1 MTQRPAAP
9 PAAHAPRRTHAAR
22 IEIGWVLAGAFDA
35 VDLDAV
41 QQARTRVLRFLR
53 ERFDAFEWRMPVVAR
68 REAVPGRTAELV
80 DLLDLGVAERDA
92 LQWDAALVVT
102 AAPLESRYKRFALGA
117 PSRAVQTAVL
127 STARIDP
134 AAALSAADEAERL
147 ETMSQ
152 RLFALALHLLGHLGG
167 LDHAADPQDLMYD
180 LQAEADLDRMTRFS
194 EEAAAQLRSEWAD
207 VADVRL
213 EETGRYRDRTVGFY
227 LRVMWTNQREILR
240 ATWQAQPWQF
250 PFRFSKLTT
259 AAVSTLVILVIT
271 AEAWDLGMS
280 QPPVFVAALSLAA
293 LVGTSAYLLGHQ
305 QLIGRRRAQRLSEQ
319 RVVSHVAIALAVFLG
334 MATTYL
340 LLFGVTL
347 ALGQALFPRALVQSW
362 AASLGGEVTFAHYL
376 TLAGFV
382 AALGIVIG
390 ALGASFE
397 EEHYVRHVAY
407 VDEET

>member
-9 PAAHAPRRTHAAR
+9 AALAPRRAHAAR
-22 IEIGWVLAGAFDA
+22 IEVGWVLAGPFDE

-41 QQARTRVLRFLR
+41 QQTRARVLRFLR

-68 REAVPGRTAELV
+68 REAVPGRTAEPV

-134 AAALSAADEAERL
+134 AAALSATGEAERL

-152 RLFALALHLLGHLGG
+152 RLFALTLHLLGHLGG
-167 LDHAADPQDLMYD
+167 LDHAADPRDLMYD
-180 LQAEADLDRMTRFS
+180 LQTEADLDRMTCFS
-194 EEAAAQLRSEWAD
+194 DEAAAQLRSEWAD

-213 EETGRYRDRTVGFY
+213 EETGRYRGHAARFY
-227 LRVMWTNQREILR
+227 LRVMRTNRREILR
-240 ATWQAQPWQF
+240 AIWQAQPWQF

-280 QPPVFVAALSLAA
+280 QPPAFVAALSLAA
-293 LVGTSAYLLGHQ
+293 LVGTSAYLLRRQ
-305 QLIGRRRAQRLSEQ
+305 QLIGRRRTQRLSEQ
-319 RVVSHVAIALAVFLG
+319 RVVSHVAITLAVFLG

-347 ALGQALFPRALVQSW
+347 TLGQALFPHALVQGW
-362 AASLGGEVTFAHYL
+362 AASLDGEITFAHYL

-382 AALGIVIG
+382 GALGIVIG